1 MARGGSRQGA
11 GRKPGTPNRKTAEVA
26 EAIDATGMSPLDYLV
41 TLYRDATAEAKD
53 RAWAANA
60 AAPYCHPRMAPTAQR
75 ITIDLPDT
83 KAVDGVRDAI
93 AAVVQAIAGG
103 VIAPAEG
110 NSLVAVI
117 EAQRKAIETVDL
129 AARIEA
135 LENAAAGGGAR

>member
-1 MARGGSRQGA
+1 MAKTGGARAGA
-11 GRKPGTPNRKTAEVA
+11 GRKPGALNQRSSGVLADLMA
-26 EAIDATGMSPLDYLV
+26 SGMSPVEYL
-41 TLYRDATAEAKD
+41 TGIYRDETADPKD

-75 ITIDLPDT
+75 ITIDLPAT
-83 KAVDGVRDAI
+83 TTIDGVRDAI
-93 AAVVQAIAGG
+93 AAVVKAVAGG
-103 VIAPAEG
+103 DIAPSEG

-135 LENAAAGGGAR
+135 LEKAAAGGAR